1 MSYSIGP
8 KIGIE
13 GENEYRQSIRQI
25 NEGIKTLGTEMQA
38 VTSAFYGQEKSIRSL
53 TAENDVLERTIYSLE
68 EKLNLQKKM
77 LQEAANAYGE
87 ASEKTQAWQQKVNL
101 TTAELNKAKGKL
113 AENEKAMRELAEGT
127 DEAAKSTSVFSDV
140 LKADLL
146 SEAIKTGIKAVASG
160 IREIGQALADT
171 VKDSAAF
178 ADNIL
183 TLSTNTGIST
193 ETLQEYQ
200 YMAELADTSLET
212 ITGSM
217 AKLTRSMENARG
229 GTGDAAAAFAALGIS
244 VVDANGEL
252 RDNEEVFG
260 EVLDALGKMQNAT
273 QRDAYAMDIFGKSAQ
288 DLNSLIA
295 IGKDGIAAFAKEAHD
310 MGYVLDEETLA
321 SLGAVDDA
329 LVRLDNFMT
338 TIKNTIGAALAP
350 AITELADELQAWA
363 QSVDWEQVGQDVAEV
378 GGAIKDFVMFV
389 LENGSE
395 ILTVIAGVGAGFATW
410 SVGTII
416 SVVGAIKSFIKAA
429 EGASAAQAALNLVM
443 SANPIILVVAAIAAL
458 VAAFIT
464 AYKTND
470 EFRAK
475 VDAAWGKVRDAV
487 TGAVEKIKDVM
498 ESLKEKVT
506 AVWDG
511 IMEKIRA
518 VTDWIKER
526 VRAVQEFLGI
536 ENGSVELS
544 FGGVHEGGSGRVHG
558 GGGISFG
565 GTVNNFRVDD
575 IRTYQQIEQRAVNQQ
590 RTTRMG
596 YVGG

>member
-1 MSYSIGP
+1 MSYQIGP

-13 GENEYRQSIRQI
+13 GENEYRQALRDI
-25 NEGIKTLGTEMQA
+25 NTGIKTLGTEMQA

-101 TTAELNKAKGKL
+101 TTAELNKAKVKL
-113 AENEKAMRELAEGT
+113 AENEKAMQGLSEET

-171 VKDSAAF
+171 VKDSAAY

-183 TLSTNTGIST
+183 TLSTNTGIAA

-200 YMAELADTSLET
+200 YMAELTDTSLET

-217 AKLTRSMENARG
+217 AKLIRNMQNAKN
-229 GTGDAAAAFAALGIS
+229 GTGNAAAAFAAMGVS
-244 VVDANGEL
+244 VTDANGEL
-252 RDNEEVFG
+252 RDNEEVFT
-260 EVLDALGKMQNAT
+260 EVIDKLGKMRNET

-295 IGKDGIAAFAKEAHD
+295 VGKDGIAAFAKEAHD

-329 LVRLDNFMT
+329 LQRLDNFMT
-338 TIKNTIGAALAP
+338 MIKNTIGAALAP
-350 AITELADELQAWA
+350 AVMELADSLQAWA

-389 LENGSE
+389 LENGDD

-410 SVGTII
+410 KVVGLIT
-416 SVVGAIKSFIKAA
+416 SVVGAIKGFIGAA
-429 EGASAAQAALNLVM
+429 EGASIAQAALNAVM
-443 SANPIILVVAAIAAL
+443 AANPIGIVVTAIAAL

-475 VDAAWGKVRDAV
+475 VDAAWDAIKS
-487 TGAVEKIKDVM
+487 KIQ
-498 ESLKEKVT
+498 
-506 AVWDG
+506 
-511 IMEKIRA
+511 A
-518 VTDWIKER
+518 VTDWIKQRMDELR
-526 VRAVQEFLGI
+526 EF
-536 ENGSVELS
+536 
-544 FGGVHEGGSGRVHG
+544 FGLEGGNANLTFSGSPSRGDRSG
-558 GGGISFG
+558 GFSGGRSGSFG
-565 GTVNNFRVDD
+565 GTVNNFVVDD

>member
-1 MSYSIGP
+1 MTRTPSGGCSKGSEAMSYQIGP

-13 GENEYRQSIRQI
+13 GENEYRQALRDI
-25 NEGIKTLGTEMQA
+25 NTGIKTLGTEMQA

-101 TTAELNKAKGKL
+101 TTAELNKAKVKL
-113 AENEKAMRELAEGT
+113 AENEKAMQGLSEET

-171 VKDSAAF
+171 VKDSAAY

-183 TLSTNTGIST
+183 TLSTNTGIAA

-200 YMAELADTSLET
+200 YMAELTDTSLET

-217 AKLTRSMENARG
+217 AKLIRNMQNAKN
-229 GTGDAAAAFAALGIS
+229 GTGNAAAAFAAMGVS
-244 VVDANGEL
+244 VTDANGEL
-252 RDNEEVFG
+252 RDNEEVFT
-260 EVLDALGKMQNAT
+260 EVIDKLGKMSNET

-295 IGKDGIAAFAKEAHD
+295 VGKDGIAAFAKEAHD
-310 MGYVLDEETLA
+310 MGYVLDEETLS

-338 TIKNTIGAALAP
+338 MIKNTIGAALAP
-350 AITELADELQAWA
+350 AVTELADELQAWA
-363 QSVDWEQVGQDVAEV
+363 QSVDWDQVGQDVAEV

-389 LENGSE
+389 LENGDD

-410 SVGTII
+410 KVVGLIT
-416 SVVGAIKSFIKAA
+416 SVVGAIKGFIGAA
-429 EGASAAQAALNLVM
+429 EGASVAQAALNLVM
-443 SANPIILVVAAIAAL
+443 SANPIGIVVTAIAAL
-458 VAAFIT
+458 VAALVT

-470 EFRAK
+470 EFREK
-475 VDAAWGKVRDAV
+475 VDAAWDTIKS
-487 TGAVEKIKDVM
+487 KIQ
-498 ESLKEKVT
+498 
-506 AVWDG
+506 
-511 IMEKIRA
+511 A
-518 VTDWIKER
+518 VTDWIKQRMDELR
-526 VRAVQEFLGI
+526 EF
-536 ENGSVELS
+536 
-544 FGGVHEGGSGRVHG
+544 FGLEGGNVNLTFSGSPSRGDRG
-558 GGGISFG
+558 GGFGTSGGSFG
-565 GTVNNFRVDD
+565 GTVNNFVVDD

>member
-1 MSYSIGP
+1 MSYQIGP

-13 GENEYRQSIRQI
+13 GENEYRQALRDI
-25 NEGIKTLGTEMQA
+25 NTGIKTLGTEMQA

-101 TTAELNKAKGKL
+101 TTAELNKAKVKL
-113 AENEKAMRELAEGT
+113 AENEKAMQGLSEET

-171 VKDSAAF
+171 VKDSAAY

-183 TLSTNTGIST
+183 TLSTNTGIAA

-200 YMAELADTSLET
+200 YMAELTDTSLET

-217 AKLTRSMENARG
+217 AKLIRNMQNAKN
-229 GTGDAAAAFAALGIS
+229 GTGNAAAAFAAMGVS
-244 VVDANGEL
+244 VTDANGEL
-252 RDNEEVFG
+252 RDNEEVFT
-260 EVLDALGKMQNAT
+260 EVIDKLGKMSNET

-295 IGKDGIAAFAKEAHD
+295 VGKDGIAAFAKEAHD
-310 MGYVLDEETLA
+310 MGYVLDEETLS

-329 LVRLDNFMT
+329 LQRLDNFMT
-338 TIKNTIGAALAP
+338 MIKNTIGAALAP
-350 AITELADELQAWA
+350 SVTELADELQAWA
-363 QSVDWEQVGQDVAEV
+363 RSVDWEQVGQDVAEV

-389 LENGSE
+389 LENGPE

-410 SVGTII
+410 KVAGLIAG
-416 SVVGAIKSFIKAA
+416 VVGAIKSFIKAA
-429 EGASAAQAALNLVM
+429 EGASEAQAALNLVM
-443 SANPIILVVAAIAAL
+443 SANPIGIVVTAIAAL

-470 EFRAK
+470 EFREK
-475 VDAAWGKVRDAV
+475 VDAAWDAIKS
-487 TGAVEKIKDVM
+487 KIQ
-498 ESLKEKVT
+498 
-506 AVWDG
+506 
-511 IMEKIRA
+511 A
-518 VTDWIKER
+518 VTDWIKQRMDELR
-526 VRAVQEFLGI
+526 EF
-536 ENGSVELS
+536 
-544 FGGVHEGGSGRVHG
+544 FGLEGGNVNLTFSGSPNRGDSG
-558 GGGISFG
+558 GGFSGGRSGSFG
-565 GTVNNFRVDD
+565 GTVNNFVVDD

>member
-1 MSYSIGP
+1 MSYQIGP
-8 KIGIE
+8 KIGID
-13 GENEYRQSIRQI
+13 GESEFRQKIKDI
-25 NEGIKTLGTEMQA
+25 NMGIKTLGTEMKA

-101 TTAELNKAKGKL
+101 TTAELNKAKVKL
-113 AENEKAMRELAEGT
+113 AENEKAMQGLSEET

-146 SEAIKTGIKAVASG
+146 SGAIKTGIKAVASG

-171 VKDSAAF
+171 VKDSAEY

-183 TLSTNTGIST
+183 TLSTNTGIAA

-200 YMAELADTSLET
+200 YMAELTDTSLET

-217 AKLTRSMENARG
+217 AKLTRSMQSARS
-229 GTGDAAAAFAALGIS
+229 GTNSASAAFAALGVS
-244 VVDANGEL
+244 VTDKLTGQL

-260 EVLDALGKMQNAT
+260 DVLDALGKMQNET

-295 IGKDGIAAFAKEAHD
+295 VGKDGIAAFAKEAHD

-338 TIKNTIGAALAP
+338 MIKNTIGAALAP
-350 AITELADELQAWA
+350 AVTELADELQAWA
-363 QSVDWEQVGQDVAEV
+363 RSVDWEQVGADAAEV

-410 SVGTII
+410 KVVGLIT
-416 SVVGAIKSFIKAA
+416 SVVGAIKGFIGAA
-429 EGASAAQAALNLVM
+429 EGASVAQAALNAVM
-443 SANPIILVVAAIAAL
+443 AANPIGIVVTAIAAL
-458 VAAFIT
+458 VAAFVT

-470 EFRAK
+470 EFREK
-475 VDAAWGKVRDAV
+475 VDAAWDAIKS
-487 TGAVEKIKDVM
+487 KIQ
-498 ESLKEKVT
+498 
-506 AVWDG
+506 
-511 IMEKIRA
+511 A
-518 VTDWIKER
+518 VTDWIKQRMDELR
-526 VRAVQEFLGI
+526 EF
-536 ENGSVELS
+536 
-544 FGGVHEGGSGRVHG
+544 FGLEGGSDNLTFSGSPSGGDRG
-558 GGGISFG
+558 GGFNPSGGRFGSFG
-565 GTVNNFRVDD
+565 GTVNNFVVDD

>member
-1 MSYSIGP
+1 MSYQIGP

-13 GENEYRQSIRQI
+13 GENEYRQALRDI
-25 NEGIKTLGTEMQA
+25 NTGIKTLGTEMQA

-101 TTAELNKAKGKL
+101 TTAELNKAKVKL
-113 AENEKAMRELAEGT
+113 AENEKAMQGLSEET

-171 VKDSAAF
+171 VKDSAEY

-183 TLSTNTGIST
+183 TLANNTGIAA

-200 YMAELADTSLET
+200 YMAELTDTSLET

-217 AKLTRSMENARG
+217 AKMTRSMQSARS
-229 GTGDAAAAFAALGIS
+229 GTNSASAAFAALGVS
-244 VVDANGEL
+244 VTDKLTGQL

-260 EVLDALGKMQNAT
+260 DVLDALGKMSNET

-295 IGKDGIAAFAKEAHD
+295 VGKDGIAAFAKEAHD

-338 TIKNTIGAALAP
+338 MIKNTIGAALAP
-350 AITELADELQAWA
+350 AVTELADELQAWA
-363 QSVDWEQVGQDVAEV
+363 RSVDWEQVGADVAEV
-378 GGAIKDFVMFV
+378 GGATKDFVMFV
-389 LENGSE
+389 LENGPE
-395 ILTVIAGVGAGFATW
+395 ILTVISGVGAGFATW
-410 SVGTII
+410 KVVGLIT
-416 SVVGAIKSFIKAA
+416 SVVGAIKGFIGAA
-429 EGASAAQAALNLVM
+429 EGASVAQAALNLVM
-443 SANPIILVVAAIAAL
+443 SANPIGIVVTAIAAL
-458 VAAFIT
+458 VAAFVT

-470 EFRAK
+470 EFREK
-475 VDAAWGKVRDAV
+475 VDAAWDAIKS
-487 TGAVEKIKDVM
+487 KIQ
-498 ESLKEKVT
+498 
-506 AVWDG
+506 
-511 IMEKIRA
+511 A
-518 VTDWIKER
+518 VTDWIKQRMDELR
-526 VRAVQEFLGI
+526 EF
-536 ENGSVELS
+536 
-544 FGGVHEGGSGRVHG
+544 FGLEGGSANLTFSGSPSGGDRG
-558 GGGISFG
+558 GGFDTSGGGFGSFG
-565 GTVNNFRVDD
+565 GTVNNFVVDD

>member
-1 MSYSIGP
+1 MSYQIGP

-13 GENEYRQSIRQI
+13 GENEYRQALRDI
-25 NEGIKTLGTEMQA
+25 NTGIKTLGTEMQA

-101 TTAELNKAKGKL
+101 TTAELNKAKVKL
-113 AENEKAMRELAEGT
+113 AENEKAMQGLSEET

-171 VKDSAAF
+171 VKDSAAY

-183 TLSTNTGIST
+183 TLSTNTGIAA

-200 YMAELADTSLET
+200 YMAELTDTSLEI

-217 AKLTRSMENARG
+217 AKLIRNMQNAKN
-229 GTGDAAAAFAALGIS
+229 GTGNAAAAFAAMGVS
-244 VVDANGEL
+244 VTDANGEL
-252 RDNEEVFG
+252 RDNEEVFT
-260 EVLDALGKMQNAT
+260 EVIDKLGKMSNET

-288 DLNSLIA
+288 ELNSLIA
-295 IGKDGIAAFAKEAHD
+295 VGKDGIAAFAKEAHD

-329 LVRLDNFMT
+329 LQRLDNFMT
-338 TIKNTIGAALAP
+338 MIKNTIGAALAP
-350 AITELADELQAWA
+350 AVTELADSLQAWA

-389 LENGSE
+389 LENGDD

-410 SVGTII
+410 KVVGLITSI
-416 SVVGAIKSFIKAA
+416 VGAIKSFTVAA
-429 EGASAAQAALNLVM
+429 EGASVAQAALNLVM
-443 SANPIILVVAAIAAL
+443 SANPIGIVVTAIAAL
-458 VAAFIT
+458 VAALVT

-475 VDAAWGKVRDAV
+475 VDAAWDAIKS
-487 TGAVEKIKDVM
+487 KIQ
-498 ESLKEKVT
+498 
-506 AVWDG
+506 
-511 IMEKIRA
+511 A
-518 VTDWIKER
+518 VTDWIKQRMDELR
-526 VRAVQEFLGI
+526 EF
-536 ENGSVELS
+536 
-544 FGGVHEGGSGRVHG
+544 FGLEGGNVNLTFSGSPSRGDRSG
-558 GGGISFG
+558 GFSGGRSGSFG
-565 GTVNNFRVDD
+565 GTVNNFVVDD

>member
-1 MSYSIGP
+1 MSYQIGP

-13 GENEYRQSIRQI
+13 GENEYRQALRDI
-25 NEGIKTLGTEMQA
+25 NTGIKTLGTEMQA

-101 TTAELNKAKGKL
+101 TTAELNKAKVKL
-113 AENEKAMRELAEGT
+113 AENEKAMQGLSEET

-171 VKDSAAF
+171 VKDSAAY

-183 TLSTNTGIST
+183 TLSTNTGIAA

-200 YMAELADTSLET
+200 YMAELTDTSLET

-217 AKLTRSMENARG
+217 AKLIRNMQNAKN
-229 GTGDAAAAFAALGIS
+229 GTGNAAAAFAAMGVS
-244 VVDANGEL
+244 VTDANGEL
-252 RDNEEVFG
+252 RDNEEVFT
-260 EVLDALGKMQNAT
+260 EVIDKLGKMSNET

-295 IGKDGIAAFAKEAHD
+295 VGKDGIAAFAKEAHD

-329 LVRLDNFMT
+329 LQRLDNFMT
-338 TIKNTIGAALAP
+338 MIKNTIGAALAP
-350 AITELADELQAWA
+350 AVTELADELQEWA

-395 ILTVIAGVGAGFATW
+395 ILTVISGVGAGFATW
-410 SVGTII
+410 KVVGLITSI
-416 SVVGAIKSFIKAA
+416 VGAIKGFIGAA
-429 EGASAAQAALNLVM
+429 EGASIAQAALNAVM
-443 SANPIILVVAAIAAL
+443 AANPIGIVVTAIAAL

-475 VDAAWGKVRDAV
+475 VDAAWDAIKS
-487 TGAVEKIKDVM
+487 KIQ
-498 ESLKEKVT
+498 
-506 AVWDG
+506 
-511 IMEKIRA
+511 A
-518 VTDWIKER
+518 VTDWIKQRIDEIR
-526 VRAVQEFLGI
+526 EFFGLDGG
-536 ENGSVELS
+536 NVNLTFSGSPS
-544 FGGVHEGGSGRVHG
+544 GGDRG
-558 GGGISFG
+558 GGFDTSGGGFGSFG
-565 GTVNNFRVDD
+565 GTVNNFVVDD

>member
-1 MSYSIGP
+1 MSYQIGP

-13 GENEYRQSIRQI
+13 GENEYRQALRDI
-25 NEGIKTLGTEMQA
+25 NTGIKTLGTEMQA

-101 TTAELNKAKGKL
+101 TTAELNKAKVKL
-113 AENEKAMRELAEGT
+113 AENEKAMQGLSEET

-171 VKDSAAF
+171 VKDSAAY

-183 TLSTNTGIST
+183 TLSTNTGIAA

-200 YMAELADTSLET
+200 YMAELTDTSLET

-217 AKLTRSMENARG
+217 AKLIRNMQNAKN
-229 GTGDAAAAFAALGIS
+229 GTGNAAAAFAAMGVS
-244 VVDANGEL
+244 VTDANGEL
-252 RDNEEVFG
+252 RDNEEVFT
-260 EVLDALGKMQNAT
+260 EVIDKLGKMSNET

-295 IGKDGIAAFAKEAHD
+295 VGKDGIAAFAKEAHD
-310 MGYVLDEETLA
+310 MGYVLDKETLS

-338 TIKNTIGAALAP
+338 MIKNTIGAALAP
-350 AITELADELQAWA
+350 AVTELADELQEWA

-395 ILTVIAGVGAGFATW
+395 ILTVISGVGAGFATW
-410 SVGTII
+410 KVVGLITSI
-416 SVVGAIKSFIKAA
+416 VGAIKGFIGAA
-429 EGASAAQAALNLVM
+429 EGASIAQAALNAVM
-443 SANPIILVVAAIAAL
+443 AANPIGIVVTAIAAL

-475 VDAAWGKVRDAV
+475 VDAAWDAIKS
-487 TGAVEKIKDVM
+487 KIQ
-498 ESLKEKVT
+498 
-506 AVWDG
+506 
-511 IMEKIRA
+511 A
-518 VTDWIKER
+518 VTDWIKQRMDELR
-526 VRAVQEFLGI
+526 EF
-536 ENGSVELS
+536 
-544 FGGVHEGGSGRVHG
+544 FGLEGGNVNLTFSGSPSRGDRSG
-558 GGGISFG
+558 GFSGGRSGSFG
-565 GTVNNFRVDD
+565 GTVNNFVVDD

>member
-1 MSYSIGP
+1 MSYQIGP

-13 GENEYRQSIRQI
+13 GENEYRQALRDI
-25 NEGIKTLGTEMQA
+25 NTGIKTLGTEMQA

-101 TTAELNKAKGKL
+101 TTAELNKAKVKL
-113 AENEKAMRELAEGT
+113 AENEKAMQGLSEET

-171 VKDSAAF
+171 VKDSAAY

-183 TLSTNTGIST
+183 TLSTNTGIAA

-200 YMAELADTSLET
+200 YMAELTDTSLEI

-217 AKLTRSMENARG
+217 AKLIRNMQNAKN
-229 GTGDAAAAFAALGIS
+229 GTGNAAAAFAAMGVS
-244 VVDANGEL
+244 VTDANGEL
-252 RDNEEVFG
+252 RDNEEVFT
-260 EVLDALGKMQNAT
+260 EVIDKLGKMSNET

-288 DLNSLIA
+288 ELNSLIA
-295 IGKDGIAAFAKEAHD
+295 VGKDGIAAFAKEAHD

-329 LVRLDNFMT
+329 LQRLDNFMT
-338 TIKNTIGAALAP
+338 MIKNTIGAALAP
-350 AITELADELQAWA
+350 AVMELADSLQAWA

-389 LENGSE
+389 LENGDD

-410 SVGTII
+410 KVVGLIT
-416 SVVGAIKSFIKAA
+416 SVVGAIKGFIGAA
-429 EGASAAQAALNLVM
+429 EGASIAQAALNAVM
-443 SANPIILVVAAIAAL
+443 AANPIGIVVTAIAAL

-475 VDAAWGKVRDAV
+475 VDAAWDAIKS
-487 TGAVEKIKDVM
+487 KIQ
-498 ESLKEKVT
+498 
-506 AVWDG
+506 
-511 IMEKIRA
+511 A
-518 VTDWIKER
+518 VTDWIKQRMDELR
-526 VRAVQEFLGI
+526 EF
-536 ENGSVELS
+536 
-544 FGGVHEGGSGRVHG
+544 FGLEGGNANLTFSGSPSRGDRSG
-558 GGGISFG
+558 GFSGGRSGSFG
-565 GTVNNFRVDD
+565 GTVNNFVVDD

>member
-1 MSYSIGP
+1 MSYQIGP

-13 GENEYRQSIRQI
+13 GENEYRQGLRDI
-25 NEGIKTLGTEMQA
+25 NTGIKTLGTEMQA

-101 TTAELNKAKGKL
+101 TTAELNKAKVKL
-113 AENEKAMRELAEGT
+113 AENEKAMQGLSEET

-171 VKDSAAF
+171 VKDSAAY

-183 TLSTNTGIST
+183 TLSTNTGIAA

-200 YMAELADTSLET
+200 YMAELTDTSLET

-217 AKLTRSMENARG
+217 AKLIRNMQNAKN
-229 GTGDAAAAFAALGIS
+229 GTGNAAAAFAAMGVS
-244 VVDANGEL
+244 VTDANGEL
-252 RDNEEVFG
+252 RDNEEVFT
-260 EVLDALGKMQNAT
+260 EVIDKLGKMSNET

-295 IGKDGIAAFAKEAHD
+295 VGKDGIAAFAKEAHD
-310 MGYVLDEETLA
+310 MGYVLDEETLS
-321 SLGAVDDA
+321 SLVAVDDA

-338 TIKNTIGAALAP
+338 MIKNTIGAALAP
-350 AITELADELQAWA
+350 AVTELADELQAWA
-363 QSVDWEQVGQDVAEV
+363 RSVDWEQVGQDVAEV

-389 LENGSE
+389 LENGPE
-395 ILTVIAGVGAGFATW
+395 ILTVISGVGAGFATW
-410 SVGTII
+410 KVVGLIT
-416 SVVGAIKSFIKAA
+416 SVVGAIKGFIGAA
-429 EGASAAQAALNLVM
+429 EGASIAQAALNAVM
-443 SANPIILVVAAIAAL
+443 AANPIGIVVTAIAAL
-458 VAAFIT
+458 VAAFVT

-470 EFRAK
+470 EFREK
-475 VDAAWGKVRDAV
+475 VDAAWDAIKS
-487 TGAVEKIKDVM
+487 KIQ
-498 ESLKEKVT
+498 
-506 AVWDG
+506 
-511 IMEKIRA
+511 A
-518 VTDWIKER
+518 VTDWIKQRMDELR
-526 VRAVQEFLGI
+526 EF
-536 ENGSVELS
+536 
-544 FGGVHEGGSGRVHG
+544 FGLEGGNVNLTFSGSPSRGDRSG
-558 GGGISFG
+558 GFSGGRSGSFG
-565 GTVNNFRVDD
+565 GTVNNFVVDD

>member
-1 MSYSIGP
+1 MSYQIGP

-13 GENEYRQSIRQI
+13 GENEYRQALRDI
-25 NEGIKTLGTEMQA
+25 NTGIKTLGTEMQA

-101 TTAELNKAKGKL
+101 TTAELNKAKVKL
-113 AENEKAMRELAEGT
+113 AENEKAMQGLSEET

-171 VKDSAAF
+171 VKDSAAY

-183 TLSTNTGIST
+183 TLSTNTGIAA

-200 YMAELADTSLET
+200 YMAELTDTSLET

-217 AKLTRSMENARG
+217 AKLIRNMQNAKN
-229 GTGDAAAAFAALGIS
+229 GTGNAAAAFAAMGVS
-244 VVDANGEL
+244 VTDANGEL
-252 RDNEEVFG
+252 RDNEEVFT
-260 EVLDALGKMQNAT
+260 EVIDKLGKMSNET

-295 IGKDGIAAFAKEAHD
+295 VGKDGIAAFAQEAHD
-310 MGYVLDEETLA
+310 MGYVLDEETLS

-338 TIKNTIGAALAP
+338 MIKNTIGAALAP
-350 AITELADELQAWA
+350 AVTELADSLQAWA

-395 ILTVIAGVGAGFATW
+395 ILTVISGVGAGFATW
-410 SVGTII
+410 KVVGLITSI
-416 SVVGAIKSFIKAA
+416 VGAIKGFIGAA
-429 EGASAAQAALNLVM
+429 EGASIAQAALNAVM
-443 SANPIILVVAAIAAL
+443 AANPIGIVVTAIAAL

-475 VDAAWGKVRDAV
+475 VDAAWDAIKS
-487 TGAVEKIKDVM
+487 KIQ
-498 ESLKEKVT
+498 
-506 AVWDG
+506 
-511 IMEKIRA
+511 A
-518 VTDWIKER
+518 VTDWIKQRIDEIR
-526 VRAVQEFLGI
+526 EFFGLDGG
-536 ENGSVELS
+536 NVNLTFSGSPS
-544 FGGVHEGGSGRVHG
+544 GGDRG
-558 GGGISFG
+558 GGFSTSGGGFGSFG
-565 GTVNNFRVDD
+565 GTVNNFVVDD

>member
-1 MSYSIGP
+1 MSYQIGP

-13 GENEYRQSIRQI
+13 GENEYRQALRDI
-25 NEGIKTLGTEMQA
+25 NTGIKTLGTEMQA

-101 TTAELNKAKGKL
+101 TTAELNKAKVKL
-113 AENEKAMRELAEGT
+113 AENEKAMQGLSEET

-171 VKDSAAF
+171 VKDSAEY

-183 TLSTNTGIST
+183 TLATNTGIAA

-200 YMAELADTSLET
+200 YMAELTDTSLET

-217 AKLTRSMENARG
+217 AKLIRNMQNAKN
-229 GTGDAAAAFAALGIS
+229 GTGNAAAAFAAMGVS
-244 VVDANGEL
+244 VTDANGEL
-252 RDNEEVFG
+252 RDNEEVFT
-260 EVLDALGKMQNAT
+260 EVIDKLGKMSNET

-295 IGKDGIAAFAKEAHD
+295 VGKDGIAAFAKEAHD
-310 MGYVLDEETLA
+310 MGYVLDEETLS

-338 TIKNTIGAALAP
+338 MIKNTIGAALAP
-350 AITELADELQAWA
+350 AVMDLADSLQAWA

-389 LENGSE
+389 LENGDD
-395 ILTVIAGVGAGFATW
+395 ILTVIAAVGSGFATW
-410 SVGTII
+410 KVVGLIT
-416 SVVGAIKSFIKAA
+416 SVVGAIKGFIGAA
-429 EGASAAQAALNLVM
+429 EGASIAQAALNAVM
-443 SANPIILVVAAIAAL
+443 AANPIGIVVTAIAAL
-458 VAAFIT
+458 VAAFVT

-470 EFRAK
+470 EFREK
-475 VDAAWGKVRDAV
+475 VDAAWDAIKS
-487 TGAVEKIKDVM
+487 KIQ
-498 ESLKEKVT
+498 
-506 AVWDG
+506 
-511 IMEKIRA
+511 A
-518 VTDWIKER
+518 VTDWIKQRMDELR
-526 VRAVQEFLGI
+526 EF
-536 ENGSVELS
+536 
-544 FGGVHEGGSGRVHG
+544 FGLEGGNVNLTFSGSPSG
-558 GGGISFG
+558 GDRSGGFSGGRSGSFG
-565 GTVNNFRVDD
+565 GTVNNFVVDD

>member
-1 MSYSIGP
+1 MSYQIGP
-8 KIGIE
+8 KIGID
-13 GENEYRQSIRQI
+13 GESEFRQQI
-25 NEGIKTLGTEMQA
+25 KDINMRIKTLGTEMKA
-38 VTSAFYGQEKSIRSL
+38 VPSAFYGQEKSIRSL

-101 TTAELNKAKGKL
+101 TTAELNKAKVKL
-113 AENEKAMRELAEGT
+113 AENEKAMQGLSEET

-160 IREIGQALADT
+160 IREIGQAFADT
-171 VKDSAAF
+171 VKDSAEY

-183 TLSTNTGIST
+183 TLATNTGIAA

-200 YMAELADTSLET
+200 YMAELTDTSLET

-217 AKLTRSMENARG
+217 AKMTRSMQRARS
-229 GTGDAAAAFAALGIS
+229 GTNSASAAFAALGVS
-244 VVDANGEL
+244 VTDKLTGQL

-260 EVLDALGKMQNAT
+260 DVLDALGKMSNET
-273 QRDAYAMDIFGKSAQ
+273 QRDAYAMDIFGRSAQ

-295 IGKDGIAAFAKEAHD
+295 VGKDGIAAFAKEAHD

-338 TIKNTIGAALAP
+338 MIKNTIGAALAP
-350 AITELADELQAWA
+350 AVTELADELQAWA
-363 QSVDWEQVGQDVAEV
+363 RSVDWEQVGQDVAEV
-378 GGAIKDFVMFV
+378 GGAIKDFVMFG

-395 ILTVIAGVGAGFATW
+395 ILTVISGVGAGFATW
-410 SVGTII
+410 KVAGLIAG
-416 SVVGAIKSFIKAA
+416 VVGAIKSFIKAA

-443 SANPIILVVAAIAAL
+443 SANPIGIVVTAIAAL
-458 VAAFIT
+458 VAAFVT

-470 EFRAK
+470 EFREK
-475 VDAAWGKVRDAV
+475 VDAAWDAIKS
-487 TGAVEKIKDVM
+487 KIQ
-498 ESLKEKVT
+498 
-506 AVWDG
+506 
-511 IMEKIRA
+511 A
-518 VTDWIKER
+518 VTDWIKQRMDELR
-526 VRAVQEFLGI
+526 EF
-536 ENGSVELS
+536 
-544 FGGVHEGGSGRVHG
+544 FGLEGGSVNLTFSGSPSGGDRG
-558 GGGISFG
+558 GGFGTSGGGFGSFG
-565 GTVNNFRVDD
+565 GTVNNFVVDD

>member
-1 MSYSIGP
+1 MSYQIGP

-13 GENEYRQSIRQI
+13 GENEYRQALRDI
-25 NEGIKTLGTEMQA
+25 NTGIKTLGTEMQA

-101 TTAELNKAKGKL
+101 TTAELNKAKVKL
-113 AENEKAMRELAEGT
+113 GENEKAMQGLSEET

-171 VKDSAAF
+171 VKDSAEY

-183 TLSTNTGIST
+183 TLSTNTGIAA

-200 YMAELADTSLET
+200 YMAELTDTSLET

-217 AKLTRSMENARG
+217 AKLIRNMQNAKN
-229 GTGDAAAAFAALGIS
+229 GTGNAAAAFAAMGVS
-244 VVDANGEL
+244 VTDANGEL
-252 RDNEEVFG
+252 RDNEEVFT
-260 EVLDALGKMQNAT
+260 EVIDKLGKMRNET

-295 IGKDGIAAFAKEAHD
+295 VGKDGIAAFAKEAHD
-310 MGYVLDEETLA
+310 MGYVLDEETLS

-338 TIKNTIGAALAP
+338 MIKNTIGAALAP
-350 AITELADELQAWA
+350 AVMELADSLQAWA
-363 QSVDWEQVGQDVAEV
+363 RSVDWEQVGQDVAEV

-410 SVGTII
+410 KVVGLIT
-416 SVVGAIKSFIKAA
+416 SVVGAIKGFIGAA
-429 EGASAAQAALNLVM
+429 EGASVAQAALNAVM
-443 SANPIILVVAAIAAL
+443 AANPIGIVVTAIAAL
-458 VAAFIT
+458 VAAFVT

-470 EFRAK
+470 EFREK
-475 VDAAWGKVRDAV
+475 VDAAWDAIKS
-487 TGAVEKIKDVM
+487 KIQ
-498 ESLKEKVT
+498 
-506 AVWDG
+506 
-511 IMEKIRA
+511 A
-518 VTDWIKER
+518 VTDWIKQRMDELR
-526 VRAVQEFLGI
+526 EF
-536 ENGSVELS
+536 
-544 FGGVHEGGSGRVHG
+544 FGLEGGSVNLTFSGSPSGGDRG
-558 GGGISFG
+558 GGFNTSGGGFGSFG
-565 GTVNNFRVDD
+565 GTVNNFVVDD

>member
-1 MSYSIGP
+1 MSYQIGP

-13 GENEYRQSIRQI
+13 GENEYRQALRDI
-25 NEGIKTLGTEMQA
+25 NTGIKTLGTEMQA

-101 TTAELNKAKGKL
+101 TTAELNKAKVKL
-113 AENEKAMRELAEGT
+113 AENEKAMQGLSEET

-146 SEAIKTGIKAVASG
+146 SEAIKTGIKAVASV
-160 IREIGQALADT
+160 IREIGQAFTDT
-171 VKDSAAF
+171 VKDSAEY

-183 TLSTNTGIST
+183 TLATNTGIAA

-200 YMAELADTSLET
+200 YMAELTDTSLET

-217 AKLTRSMENARG
+217 AKLIRNMQNAKN
-229 GTGDAAAAFAALGIS
+229 GTGNAAAAFAAMGVS
-244 VVDANGEL
+244 VTDANGEL
-252 RDNEEVFG
+252 RDNEEVFT
-260 EVLDALGKMQNAT
+260 EVIDKLGKMSNET

-295 IGKDGIAAFAKEAHD
+295 VGKDGIAAFAKEAHD
-310 MGYVLDEETLA
+310 MGYVLDEETLS

-338 TIKNTIGAALAP
+338 MIKNTIGAALAP
-350 AITELADELQAWA
+350 AVTELADELQAWA
-363 QSVDWEQVGQDVAEV
+363 RSVDWEQVGQDVAEV

-395 ILTVIAGVGAGFATW
+395 ILTVISGVGAGFATW
-410 SVGTII
+410 KVVGLIT
-416 SVVGAIKSFIKAA
+416 SVVGAIKGFIGAA
-429 EGASAAQAALNLVM
+429 EGASIAQAALNAVM
-443 SANPIILVVAAIAAL
+443 AANPIGIVVTAIAAL
-458 VAAFIT
+458 VAAFVT

-470 EFRAK
+470 EFREK
-475 VDAAWGKVRDAV
+475 VDAAWDAIKS
-487 TGAVEKIKDVM
+487 KIQ
-498 ESLKEKVT
+498 
-506 AVWDG
+506 
-511 IMEKIRA
+511 A
-518 VTDWIKER
+518 VTDWIKQRMDELR
-526 VRAVQEFLGI
+526 EF
-536 ENGSVELS
+536 
-544 FGGVHEGGSGRVHG
+544 FGLEGGSVNLTFSGSPSGGDRG
-558 GGGISFG
+558 GGFGTSGGGFGRFG
-565 GTVNNFRVDD
+565 GTVNNFVVDD

>member
-1 MSYSIGP
+1 MSYQIGP

-13 GENEYRQSIRQI
+13 GENEYRQALRDI
-25 NEGIKTLGTEMQA
+25 NTGIKTLGTEMQA

-101 TTAELNKAKGKL
+101 TTAELNKAKVKL
-113 AENEKAMRELAEGT
+113 AENEKAMQGLSEET

-171 VKDSAAF
+171 VKDSAAY

-183 TLSTNTGIST
+183 TLATNTGIAA

-200 YMAELADTSLET
+200 YMAELTDTSLET

-217 AKLTRSMENARG
+217 AKLIRNMQNAKN
-229 GTGDAAAAFAALGIS
+229 GTGNAAAAFAAMGVS
-244 VVDANGEL
+244 VTDANGEL
-252 RDNEEVFG
+252 RDNEEVFT
-260 EVLDALGKMQNAT
+260 EVIDKLGKMRNET

-295 IGKDGIAAFAKEAHD
+295 VGKDGIAAFAKEAHD
-310 MGYVLDEETLA
+310 MGYVLDEETLS

-329 LVRLDNFMT
+329 LQRLDNFMT
-338 TIKNTIGAALAP
+338 MIKNTIGAALAP
-350 AITELADELQAWA
+350 AVTELADELQAWA
-363 QSVDWEQVGQDVAEV
+363 RSVDWEQVGQDVAEV

-389 LENGSE
+389 LENGPE

-410 SVGTII
+410 KVVGLIT
-416 SVVGAIKSFIKAA
+416 SVVGAIKGFISAA
-429 EGASAAQAALNLVM
+429 EGASVAQAALNAVM
-443 SANPIILVVAAIAAL
+443 AANPIGIVVTAIAAL
-458 VAAFIT
+458 VAAFVT

-470 EFRAK
+470 EFREK
-475 VDAAWGKVRDAV
+475 VDAAWDAIKS
-487 TGAVEKIKDVM
+487 KIQ
-498 ESLKEKVT
+498 
-506 AVWDG
+506 
-511 IMEKIRA
+511 A
-518 VTDWIKER
+518 VTDWIKQRMDELR
-526 VRAVQEFLGI
+526 EF
-536 ENGSVELS
+536 
-544 FGGVHEGGSGRVHG
+544 FGLEGGNVNLTFSGSPSGGDRG
-558 GGGISFG
+558 GGFNTSGGGFGSFG
-565 GTVNNFRVDD
+565 GTVNNFVVDD

>member
-1 MSYSIGP
+1 MSYQIGP

-13 GENEYRQSIRQI
+13 GENEYRQALRDI
-25 NEGIKTLGTEMQA
+25 NTGIKTLGTEMQA

-101 TTAELNKAKGKL
+101 TTAELNKAKVKL
-113 AENEKAMRELAEGT
+113 AENEKAMQGLSEET

-171 VKDSAAF
+171 VKDSAEY

-183 TLSTNTGIST
+183 TLATNTGIAA

-200 YMAELADTSLET
+200 YMAELTDTSLET

-217 AKLTRSMENARG
+217 AKMTRSMQRACS
-229 GTGDAAAAFAALGIS
+229 GTNSASAAFAALGVS
-244 VVDANGEL
+244 VTDKLTGQL

-260 EVLDALGKMQNAT
+260 DVLDALGKMSNET
-273 QRDAYAMDIFGKSAQ
+273 QRDAYAMDIFGRSAQ

-295 IGKDGIAAFAKEAHD
+295 VGKDGIAAFAKEAHD

-338 TIKNTIGAALAP
+338 MIKNTIGAALAP
-350 AITELADELQAWA
+350 AVTELADELQAWA
-363 QSVDWEQVGQDVAEV
+363 RSVDWEQVGQDVAEV
-378 GGAIKDFVMFV
+378 GGAINDFVMFV

-395 ILTVIAGVGAGFATW
+395 ILTVISGVGAGFATW
-410 SVGTII
+410 KVVGLIT
-416 SVVGAIKSFIKAA
+416 SVVGAIKSFTVAA
-429 EGASAAQAALNLVM
+429 EAAGVAQAALNLVM
-443 SANPIILVVAAIAAL
+443 SANPIGIVVTAIAAL
-458 VAAFIT
+458 VAAFVT

-470 EFRAK
+470 EFREK
-475 VDAAWGKVRDAV
+475 VDAAWDAIKS
-487 TGAVEKIKDVM
+487 KIQ
-498 ESLKEKVT
+498 
-506 AVWDG
+506 
-511 IMEKIRA
+511 A
-518 VTDWIKER
+518 VTDWIKQRIDELR
-526 VRAVQEFLGI
+526 EF
-536 ENGSVELS
+536 
-544 FGGVHEGGSGRVHG
+544 FGLEGGSVNLTFSGSPSGGDRG
-558 GGGISFG
+558 GGFGTSGGGFGSFG
-565 GTVNNFRVDD
+565 GTVNNFVVDD

>member
-1 MSYSIGP
+1 MSYQIGP

-13 GENEYRQSIRQI
+13 GESEFRQQI
-25 NEGIKTLGTEMQA
+25 KDINMGIKTLGTEMQA

-101 TTAELNKAKGKL
+101 TTAELNKAKVKL
-113 AENEKAMRELAEGT
+113 AENEKAMQGLSEET

-171 VKDSAAF
+171 VKDSAEY

-183 TLSTNTGIST
+183 TLATNTGIAA

-200 YMAELADTSLET
+200 YMAELTDTSLET

-217 AKLTRSMENARG
+217 AKMTRSMQSARS
-229 GTGDAAAAFAALGIS
+229 GTNSASAAFAALGIS

-260 EVLDALGKMQNAT
+260 DVLDALGKMSNET

-338 TIKNTIGAALAP
+338 MIKNTIGAALAP
-350 AITELADELQAWA
+350 AVTEFADELQAWA
-363 QSVDWEQVGQDVAEV
+363 RRVDWMQVGQDVAEV

-389 LENGSE
+389 LENGPE
-395 ILTVIAGVGAGFATW
+395 ILTVIDGVGAGFATW
-410 SVGTII
+410 KVVGLIT
-416 SVVGAIKSFIKAA
+416 SVVGAIKGFIGAA
-429 EGASAAQAALNLVM
+429 EGASVAQAALNAVM
-443 SANPIILVVAAIAAL
+443 AANPIGIVVTAIAAL
-458 VAAFIT
+458 VAAFVT

-470 EFRAK
+470 EFREK
-475 VDAAWGKVRDAV
+475 VDAAWDAIKS
-487 TGAVEKIKDVM
+487 KIQ
-498 ESLKEKVT
+498 
-506 AVWDG
+506 
-511 IMEKIRA
+511 A
-518 VTDWIKER
+518 VTDWIKQRIDELR
-526 VRAVQEFLGI
+526 EF
-536 ENGSVELS
+536 
-544 FGGVHEGGSGRVHG
+544 FGLEGGSVNLTFSGSPSGGDRG
-558 GGGISFG
+558 GGFGTSGGGFGSFG
-565 GTVNNFRVDD
+565 GTVNNFVVDD

>member
-1 MSYSIGP
+1 MSYQIGP

-13 GENEYRQSIRQI
+13 GENEYRQALRDI
-25 NEGIKTLGTEMQA
+25 NTGIKTLGTEMQA

-101 TTAELNKAKGKL
+101 TTAELNKAKVKL
-113 AENEKAMRELAEGT
+113 AENEKAMQGLSEET

-160 IREIGQALADT
+160 IREIGQAFADT
-171 VKDSAAF
+171 VKDSAAY

-183 TLSTNTGIST
+183 TLATNTGIAA

-200 YMAELADTSLET
+200 YMAELTDTSLET

-217 AKLTRSMENARG
+217 AKLIRNMQNAKN
-229 GTGDAAAAFAALGIS
+229 GTGNAAAAFAAMGVS
-244 VVDANGEL
+244 VTDANGEL
-252 RDNEEVFG
+252 RDNEEVFT
-260 EVLDALGKMQNAT
+260 EVIDKLGKMSNET

-295 IGKDGIAAFAKEAHD
+295 VGKDGIAAFAKEAHD
-310 MGYVLDEETLA
+310 MGYVLDEETLS

-338 TIKNTIGAALAP
+338 MIKNTIGAALAP
-350 AITELADELQAWA
+350 AVTELADELQEWA

-395 ILTVIAGVGAGFATW
+395 ILTVISGVGAGFATW
-410 SVGTII
+410 KVVGLITSI
-416 SVVGAIKSFIKAA
+416 VGAIKGFIGAA
-429 EGASAAQAALNLVM
+429 EGASAAQAALNAVM
-443 SANPIILVVAAIAAL
+443 AANPIGIVVTAIAAL
-458 VAAFIT
+458 VAAFVT

-470 EFRAK
+470 EFREK
-475 VDAAWGKVRDAV
+475 VDAAWDAIKS
-487 TGAVEKIKDVM
+487 KIQ
-498 ESLKEKVT
+498 
-506 AVWDG
+506 
-511 IMEKIRA
+511 A
-518 VTDWIKER
+518 VTDWIKQRMDELR
-526 VRAVQEFLGI
+526 EF
-536 ENGSVELS
+536 
-544 FGGVHEGGSGRVHG
+544 FGLEGGNVNLTFSGSPSRGDRSG
-558 GGGISFG
+558 GFSGGRSGSFG
-565 GTVNNFRVDD
+565 GTVNNFVVDD

>member
-1 MSYSIGP
+1 MSYQIGP

-13 GENEYRQSIRQI
+13 GENEYRQALRDI
-25 NEGIKTLGTEMQA
+25 NTGIKTLGTEMQA

-101 TTAELNKAKGKL
+101 TTAELNKAKVKL
-113 AENEKAMRELAEGT
+113 AENEKAMQGLSEET

-171 VKDSAAF
+171 VKDSAEY

-183 TLSTNTGIST
+183 TLSTNTGIAA

-200 YMAELADTSLET
+200 YMAELTDTSLET

-217 AKLTRSMENARG
+217 AKLTRSMQSARS
-229 GTGDAAAAFAALGIS
+229 GTNSASAAFAALGVS
-244 VVDANGEL
+244 VTDKMTGQL

-260 EVLDALGKMQNAT
+260 DVLDALGKMQNET

-295 IGKDGIAAFAKEAHD
+295 VGKDGIAAFAKEAHD

-338 TIKNTIGAALAP
+338 MIKNTIGAALAP
-350 AITELADELQAWA
+350 AVTELADELQAWA
-363 QSVDWEQVGQDVAEV
+363 RSVDWEQVGADVAEV

-395 ILTVIAGVGAGFATW
+395 ILTVISGVGAGFATW
-410 SVGTII
+410 KVAGLIAG
-416 SVVGAIKSFIKAA
+416 VVGAIKSFIKAA

-443 SANPIILVVAAIAAL
+443 SANPIGIVVTAIAAL
-458 VAAFIT
+458 VAAFVT

-470 EFRAK
+470 EFREK
-475 VDAAWGKVRDAV
+475 VDAAWDAIKS
-487 TGAVEKIKDVM
+487 KIQ
-498 ESLKEKVT
+498 
-506 AVWDG
+506 
-511 IMEKIRA
+511 A
-518 VTDWIKER
+518 VTDWIKQRIDELR
-526 VRAVQEFLGI
+526 EF
-536 ENGSVELS
+536 
-544 FGGVHEGGSGRVHG
+544 FGLEGGSVNLTFSGSPSGGDRG
-558 GGGISFG
+558 GGFDTSGGGFGSFG
-565 GTVNNFRVDD
+565 GTVNNFVVDD

>member
-1 MSYSIGP
+1 MSYQIGP

-13 GENEYRQSIRQI
+13 GENEYRQALRDI
-25 NEGIKTLGTEMQA
+25 NTGIKTLGTEMQA

-77 LQEAANAYGE
+77 LQEAANVYGE

-101 TTAELNKAKGKL
+101 TTAELNKAKVKL
-113 AENEKAMRELAEGT
+113 AENEKAMQGLSEET

-160 IREIGQALADT
+160 IREIGQAFADT
-171 VKDSAAF
+171 VKDSAEY

-183 TLSTNTGIST
+183 TLATNTGIAA

-200 YMAELADTSLET
+200 YMAELTDTSLET

-217 AKLTRSMENARG
+217 AKMTRSMQRARS
-229 GTGDAAAAFAALGIS
+229 GTNSASAAFAALGVS
-244 VVDANGEL
+244 VTDKLTGQL

-260 EVLDALGKMQNAT
+260 DVLDALGKMSNET
-273 QRDAYAMDIFGKSAQ
+273 QRDAYAMDIFGRSAQ

-295 IGKDGIAAFAKEAHD
+295 VGKDGIAAFAKEAHD

-338 TIKNTIGAALAP
+338 MIKNTIGAALAP
-350 AITELADELQAWA
+350 AVTELADELQAWA
-363 QSVDWEQVGQDVAEV
+363 RSVDWEQVGQDVAEV

-389 LENGSE
+389 LENGPE
-395 ILTVIAGVGAGFATW
+395 ILTVIAGVGSGFATW
-410 SVGTII
+410 KVVGLIT
-416 SVVGAIKSFIKAA
+416 SVVGAIKGFIGAA
-429 EGASAAQAALNLVM
+429 EGASIAQAALNAVM
-443 SANPIILVVAAIAAL
+443 AANPIGIVVTAIAAL

-470 EFRAK
+470 EFREK
-475 VDAAWGKVRDAV
+475 VDAAWDAIKS
-487 TGAVEKIKDVM
+487 KIQ
-498 ESLKEKVT
+498 
-506 AVWDG
+506 
-511 IMEKIRA
+511 A
-518 VTDWIKER
+518 VTDWIKQRMDELR
-526 VRAVQEFLGI
+526 EF
-536 ENGSVELS
+536 
-544 FGGVHEGGSGRVHG
+544 FGLEGGSVNLTFSGSPSGGDRG
-558 GGGISFG
+558 GGFGTSGGGFGSFG
-565 GTVNNFRVDD
+565 GTVNNFVVDD

>member
-1 MSYSIGP
+1 MSYQIGP

-13 GENEYRQSIRQI
+13 GENEYRQALRDI
-25 NEGIKTLGTEMQA
+25 NTGIKTLGTEMQA

-101 TTAELNKAKGKL
+101 TTAELNKAKVKL
-113 AENEKAMRELAEGT
+113 AENEKAMQGLSEET

-171 VKDSAAF
+171 VKDSAAY

-183 TLSTNTGIST
+183 TLSTNTGIAA

-200 YMAELADTSLET
+200 YMAELTDTSLET
-212 ITGSM
+212 ITSSM
-217 AKLTRSMENARG
+217 AKLIRNMQNAKN
-229 GTGDAAAAFAALGIS
+229 GTGNAAAAFAAMGVS
-244 VVDANGEL
+244 VTDANGEL
-252 RDNEEVFG
+252 RDNEEVFT
-260 EVLDALGKMQNAT
+260 EVIDKLGKMSNET

-295 IGKDGIAAFAKEAHD
+295 VGKDGIAAFAKEAHD
-310 MGYVLDEETLA
+310 MGYVLDEETLS

-329 LVRLDNFMT
+329 LQRLDNFMT
-338 TIKNTIGAALAP
+338 MIKNTIGAALAP
-350 AITELADELQAWA
+350 AVTELADELQAWA
-363 QSVDWEQVGQDVAEV
+363 RSVDWEQVGQDVAEV

-395 ILTVIAGVGAGFATW
+395 ILTVISGVGAGFATW
-410 SVGTII
+410 KVVGLIT
-416 SVVGAIKSFIKAA
+416 SVVGAIKGFIGAA
-429 EGASAAQAALNLVM
+429 EGASVAQAALNLVM
-443 SANPIILVVAAIAAL
+443 SANPIGIVVTAIAAL
-458 VAAFIT
+458 VAALIT

-470 EFRAK
+470 EFREK
-475 VDAAWGKVRDAV
+475 VDAAWDAIKS
-487 TGAVEKIKDVM
+487 KIQ
-498 ESLKEKVT
+498 
-506 AVWDG
+506 
-511 IMEKIRA
+511 A
-518 VTDWIKER
+518 VTDWIKQRIDELR
-526 VRAVQEFLGI
+526 EF
-536 ENGSVELS
+536 
-544 FGGVHEGGSGRVHG
+544 FGLEGGNVNLTFSGSPSG
-558 GGGISFG
+558 GDRSGGFSGGRSGGFG
-565 GTVNNFRVDD
+565 GTVNNFVVDD

>member
-1 MSYSIGP
+1 MSYQIGP

-13 GENEYRQSIRQI
+13 GENEYRQALRDI
-25 NEGIKTLGTEMQA
+25 NTGIKTLGTEMQA

-101 TTAELNKAKGKL
+101 TTAELNKAKVKL
-113 AENEKAMRELAEGT
+113 AENEKAMQGLSEET

-160 IREIGQALADT
+160 IREIGQAFADT
-171 VKDSAAF
+171 VKDSAAY

-183 TLSTNTGIST
+183 TLATNTGIAA

-200 YMAELADTSLET
+200 YMAELTDTSLET

-217 AKLTRSMENARG
+217 AKLIRNMQNAKN
-229 GTGDAAAAFAALGIS
+229 GTGNAAAAFAAMGVS
-244 VVDANGEL
+244 VTDANGEL
-252 RDNEEVFG
+252 RDNEEVFT
-260 EVLDALGKMQNAT
+260 EVIDKLGKMSNET

-295 IGKDGIAAFAKEAHD
+295 VGKDGIAAFAKEAHD
-310 MGYVLDEETLA
+310 MGYVLDEETLS

-329 LVRLDNFMT
+329 LQRLDNFMT
-338 TIKNTIGAALAP
+338 MIKNTIGAALAP
-350 AITELADELQAWA
+350 AVTELADSLQAWA

-395 ILTVIAGVGAGFATW
+395 ILTVISGVGAGFATW
-410 SVGTII
+410 KVVGLITSI
-416 SVVGAIKSFIKAA
+416 VGAIKGFIGAA
-429 EGASAAQAALNLVM
+429 EGASAAQAALNAVM
-443 SANPIILVVAAIAAL
+443 AANPIGIVVTAIAAL
-458 VAAFIT
+458 VAAFVT

-470 EFRAK
+470 EFREK
-475 VDAAWGKVRDAV
+475 VDAAWDAIKS
-487 TGAVEKIKDVM
+487 KIQ
-498 ESLKEKVT
+498 
-506 AVWDG
+506 
-511 IMEKIRA
+511 A
-518 VTDWIKER
+518 VTDWIKQRMDELR
-526 VRAVQEFLGI
+526 EF
-536 ENGSVELS
+536 
-544 FGGVHEGGSGRVHG
+544 FGLEGGNVNLTFSGSPSRGDRSG
-558 GGGISFG
+558 GFSGGRSGSFG
-565 GTVNNFRVDD
+565 GTVNNFVVDD

>member
-1 MSYSIGP
+1 MSYQIGP

-13 GENEYRQSIRQI
+13 GENEYRQALRDI
-25 NEGIKTLGTEMQA
+25 NTGIKTLGTEMQA

-101 TTAELNKAKGKL
+101 TTAELNKAKVKL
-113 AENEKAMRELAEGT
+113 AENEKAMQGLSEET

-160 IREIGQALADT
+160 IREIGQAFADT
-171 VKDSAAF
+171 VKDSAEY

-183 TLSTNTGIST
+183 TLATNTGIAA

-200 YMAELADTSLET
+200 YMAELTDTSLET

-217 AKLTRSMENARG
+217 AKMTRSMQRARS
-229 GTGDAAAAFAALGIS
+229 GTNSASAAFAALGVS
-244 VVDANGEL
+244 VTDKLTGQL

-260 EVLDALGKMQNAT
+260 DVLDALGKMSNET
-273 QRDAYAMDIFGKSAQ
+273 QRDAYAMDIFGRSAQ

-295 IGKDGIAAFAKEAHD
+295 VGKDGIAAFAKEAHD

-338 TIKNTIGAALAP
+338 MIKNTIGAALAP
-350 AITELADELQAWA
+350 AVTELADELQAWA
-363 QSVDWEQVGQDVAEV
+363 RSVDWEQVGQDVAEV

-389 LENGSE
+389 LENGPE

-410 SVGTII
+410 KVAGLIAG
-416 SVVGAIKSFIKAA
+416 VVGAIKSFIKAA

-443 SANPIILVVAAIAAL
+443 SANPIGIVVTAIAAL

-470 EFRAK
+470 EFREK
-475 VDAAWGKVRDAV
+475 VDAAWDAIKS
-487 TGAVEKIKDVM
+487 KIQ
-498 ESLKEKVT
+498 
-506 AVWDG
+506 
-511 IMEKIRA
+511 A
-518 VTDWIKER
+518 VTDWIKQRMDELR
-526 VRAVQEFLGI
+526 EF
-536 ENGSVELS
+536 
-544 FGGVHEGGSGRVHG
+544 FGLEGGSVNLTFSGSPSGGDRG
-558 GGGISFG
+558 GGFGTSGGGFGSFG
-565 GTVNNFRVDD
+565 GTVNNFVVDD

>member
-1 MSYSIGP
+1 MSYQIGP

-13 GENEYRQSIRQI
+13 GENKYRQALRDI
-25 NEGIKTLGTEMQA
+25 NTGIKTLGTEMQA

-101 TTAELNKAKGKL
+101 TTAELNKAKVKL
-113 AENEKAMRELAEGT
+113 AENEKAMQGLSEET

-171 VKDSAAF
+171 VKDSAAY

-183 TLSTNTGIST
+183 TLSTNTGIAA

-200 YMAELADTSLET
+200 YMAELTDTSLET

-217 AKLTRSMENARG
+217 AKLIRNMQNAKN
-229 GTGDAAAAFAALGIS
+229 GTGNAAAAFAAMGVS
-244 VVDANGEL
+244 VTDANGEL
-252 RDNEEVFG
+252 RDNEEVFT
-260 EVLDALGKMQNAT
+260 EVIDKLGKMSNET

-295 IGKDGIAAFAKEAHD
+295 VGKDGIAAFAKEAHD
-310 MGYVLDEETLA
+310 MGYVLDEETLS
-321 SLGAVDDA
+321 SLVAVDDA

-338 TIKNTIGAALAP
+338 MIKNTIGAALAP
-350 AITELADELQAWA
+350 AVTELADELQAWA
-363 QSVDWEQVGQDVAEV
+363 RSVDWEQVGQDVAEV

-395 ILTVIAGVGAGFATW
+395 ILTVISGVGAGFATW
-410 SVGTII
+410 KVVGLIT
-416 SVVGAIKSFIKAA
+416 SVVGAIKGFIGAA
-429 EGASAAQAALNLVM
+429 EGASIAQAALNAVM
-443 SANPIILVVAAIAAL
+443 AANPIGIVVTAIAAL
-458 VAAFIT
+458 VAAFVT

-470 EFRAK
+470 EFREK
-475 VDAAWGKVRDAV
+475 VDAAWDAIKS
-487 TGAVEKIKDVM
+487 KIQ
-498 ESLKEKVT
+498 
-506 AVWDG
+506 
-511 IMEKIRA
+511 A
-518 VTDWIKER
+518 VTDWIKQRMDELR
-526 VRAVQEFLGI
+526 EF
-536 ENGSVELS
+536 
-544 FGGVHEGGSGRVHG
+544 FGLEGGSVNLTFSGSPSGGDRG
-558 GGGISFG
+558 GGFSTSGGGFGSFG
-565 GTVNNFRVDD
+565 GTVNNFVVDD

>member
-1 MSYSIGP
+1 MSYQIGP

-13 GENEYRQSIRQI
+13 GENEYRQALRDI
-25 NEGIKTLGTEMQA
+25 NTGIKTLGTEMQA

-101 TTAELNKAKGKL
+101 TTAELNKAKVKL
-113 AENEKAMRELAEGT
+113 AENEKAMQGLSEET

-160 IREIGQALADT
+160 IREIGQAFADT
-171 VKDSAAF
+171 VKDSAAY

-183 TLSTNTGIST
+183 TLSTNTGIAA

-200 YMAELADTSLET
+200 YMAELTDTSLET

-217 AKLTRSMENARG
+217 AKLIRNMQNAKN
-229 GTGDAAAAFAALGIS
+229 GTGNAAAAFAAMGVS
-244 VVDANGEL
+244 VTDANGEL
-252 RDNEEVFG
+252 RDNEEVFT
-260 EVLDALGKMQNAT
+260 EVIDKLGKMRNET

-295 IGKDGIAAFAKEAHD
+295 VGKDGIAAFAKEAHD

-329 LVRLDNFMT
+329 LQRLDNFMT
-338 TIKNTIGAALAP
+338 MIKNTIGAALAP
-350 AITELADELQAWA
+350 AVMELADSLQAWA
-363 QSVDWEQVGQDVAEV
+363 QSVDWDQVGQDVAEV

-389 LENGSE
+389 LENGDD

-410 SVGTII
+410 KVVGLIT
-416 SVVGAIKSFIKAA
+416 SVVGAIKGFIGAA
-429 EGASAAQAALNLVM
+429 EGASIAQAALNAVM
-443 SANPIILVVAAIAAL
+443 AANPIGIVVTAIAAL
-458 VAAFIT
+458 VAAFVT

-470 EFRAK
+470 EFREK
-475 VDAAWGKVRDAV
+475 VDAAWDAIKS
-487 TGAVEKIKDVM
+487 KIQ
-498 ESLKEKVT
+498 
-506 AVWDG
+506 
-511 IMEKIRA
+511 A
-518 VTDWIKER
+518 VTDWIKQRMDELR
-526 VRAVQEFLGI
+526 EF
-536 ENGSVELS
+536 
-544 FGGVHEGGSGRVHG
+544 FGLEGGNVNLTFSGSPSRGDRG
-558 GGGISFG
+558 GGFSTSGGSFG
-565 GTVNNFRVDD
+565 GTVNNFVVDD

>member
-1 MSYSIGP
+1 MSYQIGP

-13 GENEYRQSIRQI
+13 GENEYRQALRDI
-25 NEGIKTLGTEMQA
+25 NTGIKTLGTEMQA

-101 TTAELNKAKGKL
+101 TTAELNKAKVKL
-113 AENEKAMRELAEGT
+113 AENEKAMQGLSEET

-160 IREIGQALADT
+160 IREIGQAFADT
-171 VKDSAAF
+171 VKDSAAY

-183 TLSTNTGIST
+183 TLATNTGIAA

-200 YMAELADTSLET
+200 YMAELTDTSLET

-217 AKLTRSMENARG
+217 AKLIRNMQNAKN
-229 GTGDAAAAFAALGIS
+229 GTGNAAAAFAAMGVS
-244 VVDANGEL
+244 VTDANGEL
-252 RDNEEVFG
+252 RDNEEVFT
-260 EVLDALGKMQNAT
+260 EVIDKLGKMSNET

-295 IGKDGIAAFAKEAHD
+295 VGKDGIAAFAKEAHD
-310 MGYVLDEETLA
+310 MGYVLDEETLS

-338 TIKNTIGAALAP
+338 MIKNTIGAALAP
-350 AITELADELQAWA
+350 AVTELADELQEWA

-395 ILTVIAGVGAGFATW
+395 ILTVISGVGAGFATW
-410 SVGTII
+410 KVVGLITSI
-416 SVVGAIKSFIKAA
+416 VGAIKGFIGAA

-443 SANPIILVVAAIAAL
+443 SANPIGIVVTAIAAL
-458 VAAFIT
+458 VAAFVT

-470 EFRAK
+470 EFREK
-475 VDAAWGKVRDAV
+475 VDAAWDAIKS
-487 TGAVEKIKDVM
+487 KIQ
-498 ESLKEKVT
+498 
-506 AVWDG
+506 
-511 IMEKIRA
+511 A
-518 VTDWIKER
+518 VTDWIKQRMDELR
-526 VRAVQEFLGI
+526 EF
-536 ENGSVELS
+536 
-544 FGGVHEGGSGRVHG
+544 FGLEGGNVNLTFSGSPSRGDRSG
-558 GGGISFG
+558 GFSGGRSGSFG
-565 GTVNNFRVDD
+565 GTVNNFVVDD

>member
-1 MSYSIGP
+1 MSYQIGP

-13 GENEYRQSIRQI
+13 GENEYRQALRDI
-25 NEGIKTLGTEMQA
+25 NTGIKTLGTEMQA

-101 TTAELNKAKGKL
+101 TTAELNKAKVKL
-113 AENEKAMRELAEGT
+113 AENEKAMQGLSEET

-171 VKDSAAF
+171 VKDSAAY

-183 TLSTNTGIST
+183 TLSTNTGIAA

-200 YMAELADTSLET
+200 YMAELTDTSLET

-217 AKLTRSMENARG
+217 AKLIRNMQNAKN
-229 GTGDAAAAFAALGIS
+229 GTGNAAAAFAAMGVS
-244 VVDANGEL
+244 VTDANGEL
-252 RDNEEVFG
+252 RDNEEVFT
-260 EVLDALGKMQNAT
+260 EVIDKLGKMSNET

-295 IGKDGIAAFAKEAHD
+295 VGKDGIAAFAKEAHD
-310 MGYVLDEETLA
+310 MGYVLDEETLS
-321 SLGAVDDA
+321 SLVAVDDA

-338 TIKNTIGAALAP
+338 MIKNTIGAALAP
-350 AITELADELQAWA
+350 AVTELADELQAWA
-363 QSVDWEQVGQDVAEV
+363 RSVDWEQVGQDVAEV

-395 ILTVIAGVGAGFATW
+395 ILTVISGVGAGFATW
-410 SVGTII
+410 KVVGLIT
-416 SVVGAIKSFIKAA
+416 SVVGAIKGFIGAA
-429 EGASAAQAALNLVM
+429 EGASIAQAALNAVM
-443 SANPIILVVAAIAAL
+443 AANPIGIVVTAIAAL
-458 VAAFIT
+458 VAAFVT

-470 EFRAK
+470 EFREK
-475 VDAAWGKVRDAV
+475 VDAAWDAIKS
-487 TGAVEKIKDVM
+487 KIQ
-498 ESLKEKVT
+498 
-506 AVWDG
+506 
-511 IMEKIRA
+511 A
-518 VTDWIKER
+518 VTDWIKQRMDELR
-526 VRAVQEFLGI
+526 EF
-536 ENGSVELS
+536 
-544 FGGVHEGGSGRVHG
+544 FGLEGGNVNLTFSGSPSRGDRSG
-558 GGGISFG
+558 GFSGGRSGSFG
-565 GTVNNFRVDD
+565 GTVNNFVVDD

>member
-1 MSYSIGP
+1 MSYQIGP

-13 GENEYRQSIRQI
+13 GENEYRQALRDI
-25 NEGIKTLGTEMQA
+25 NTGIKTLGTEMQA

-101 TTAELNKAKGKL
+101 TTAELNKAKVKL
-113 AENEKAMRELAEGT
+113 AENEKAMQGLSEET

-171 VKDSAAF
+171 VKDSAAY

-183 TLSTNTGIST
+183 TLSTNTGIAA

-200 YMAELADTSLET
+200 YMAELTDTSLET

-217 AKLTRSMENARG
+217 AKLIRNMQNAKN
-229 GTGDAAAAFAALGIS
+229 GTGNAAAAFAAMGVS
-244 VVDANGEL
+244 VTDANGEL
-252 RDNEEVFG
+252 RDNEEVFT
-260 EVLDALGKMQNAT
+260 EVIDKLGKMRNET

-295 IGKDGIAAFAKEAHD
+295 VGKDGIAAFAKEAHD

-338 TIKNTIGAALAP
+338 MIKNTIGAALAP
-350 AITELADELQAWA
+350 AVMDLADSLQAWA

-389 LENGSE
+389 LENGDD
-395 ILTVIAGVGAGFATW
+395 ILTVIAAVGSGFATW
-410 SVGTII
+410 KVVGLIT
-416 SVVGAIKSFIKAA
+416 SVVGAIKGFIGAA
-429 EGASAAQAALNLVM
+429 EGASVAQAALNAVM
-443 SANPIILVVAAIAAL
+443 AANPIGIVVTAIAAL
-458 VAAFIT
+458 VAAFVT

-470 EFRAK
+470 EFREK
-475 VDAAWGKVRDAV
+475 VDAAWDAIKS
-487 TGAVEKIKDVM
+487 KIQ
-498 ESLKEKVT
+498 
-506 AVWDG
+506 
-511 IMEKIRA
+511 A
-518 VTDWIKER
+518 VTDWIKQRMDELR
-526 VRAVQEFLGI
+526 EF
-536 ENGSVELS
+536 
-544 FGGVHEGGSGRVHG
+544 FGLEGGNVNLTFSGSPSRGDRG
-558 GGGISFG
+558 GGFSTSGGSFG
-565 GTVNNFRVDD
+565 GTVNNFVVDD

>member
-1 MSYSIGP
+1 MSYQIGP

-13 GENEYRQSIRQI
+13 GENEYRQALRDI
-25 NEGIKTLGTEMQA
+25 NTGIKTLGTEMQA

-53 TAENDVLERTIYSLE
+53 TAENDVLKRTIYSLE

-101 TTAELNKAKGKL
+101 TTAELNKAKVKL
-113 AENEKAMRELAEGT
+113 AENEKAMQGLSEET

-171 VKDSAAF
+171 VKDSAAY

-183 TLSTNTGIST
+183 TLSTNTGIAA

-200 YMAELADTSLET
+200 YMAELTDTSLET

-217 AKLTRSMENARG
+217 AKLIRNMQNAKN
-229 GTGDAAAAFAALGIS
+229 GTGNAAAAFAAMGVS
-244 VVDANGEL
+244 VTDANGEL
-252 RDNEEVFG
+252 RDNEEVFT
-260 EVLDALGKMQNAT
+260 EVIDKLGKMRNET
-273 QRDAYAMDIFGKSAQ
+273 QRDAYAMDIFGRSAQ

-295 IGKDGIAAFAKEAHD
+295 VGKDGIAAFAKEAHD
-310 MGYVLDEETLA
+310 MGYVLDEETLS

-329 LVRLDNFMT
+329 LQRLDNFMT
-338 TIKNTIGAALAP
+338 MIKNTIGAALAP
-350 AITELADELQAWA
+350 AVTELADELQAWA
-363 QSVDWEQVGQDVAEV
+363 RSVDWEQVGQDVAEV

-389 LENGSE
+389 LENGPE

-410 SVGTII
+410 KVVGLIT
-416 SVVGAIKSFIKAA
+416 SVVGAIKGFIGAA
-429 EGASAAQAALNLVM
+429 EGASVAQAALNAVM
-443 SANPIILVVAAIAAL
+443 AANPIGIVVTAIAAL
-458 VAAFIT
+458 VAAFVT

-470 EFRAK
+470 EFREK
-475 VDAAWGKVRDAV
+475 VDAAWDAIKR
-487 TGAVEKIKDVM
+487 KIQ
-498 ESLKEKVT
+498 
-506 AVWDG
+506 
-511 IMEKIRA
+511 A
-518 VTDWIKER
+518 VTDWIKQRMDELR
-526 VRAVQEFLGI
+526 EF
-536 ENGSVELS
+536 
-544 FGGVHEGGSGRVHG
+544 FGLEGGNVNLTFSGSPSGGDRG
-558 GGGISFG
+558 GGFNTSGGGFGSFG
-565 GTVNNFRVDD
+565 GTVNNFVVDD

>member
-1 MSYSIGP
+1 MSYQIGP

-13 GENEYRQSIRQI
+13 GENEYRQALRDI
-25 NEGIKTLGTEMQA
+25 NTGIKTLGTEMQA

-101 TTAELNKAKGKL
+101 TTAELNKAKVKL
-113 AENEKAMRELAEGT
+113 AENEKAMQGLSEET

-160 IREIGQALADT
+160 IREIGQAFADT
-171 VKDSAAF
+171 VKDSAEY

-183 TLSTNTGIST
+183 TLATNTGIAA

-200 YMAELADTSLET
+200 YMAELTDTSLET

-217 AKLTRSMENARG
+217 AKLIRNMQNAKN
-229 GTGDAAAAFAALGIS
+229 GTGNAAAAFAAMGVS
-244 VVDANGEL
+244 VTDANGEL
-252 RDNEEVFG
+252 RDNEEVFT
-260 EVLDALGKMQNAT
+260 EVIDKLGKMRNET

-295 IGKDGIAAFAKEAHD
+295 VGKDGIAAFAKEAHD
-310 MGYVLDEETLA
+310 MGYVLDEETLS

-329 LVRLDNFMT
+329 LQRLDNFMT
-338 TIKNTIGAALAP
+338 MIKNTIGAALAP
-350 AITELADELQAWA
+350 AVTEFADERQAWA
-363 QSVDWEQVGQDVAEV
+363 RSVDWEQVGQDVAEV

-389 LENGSE
+389 LENGPE

-410 SVGTII
+410 KVVGLIT
-416 SVVGAIKSFIKAA
+416 SVVGAIKGFIGAA
-429 EGASAAQAALNLVM
+429 EGASVAQAALNAVM
-443 SANPIILVVAAIAAL
+443 AANPIGIVVTAIAAL
-458 VAAFIT
+458 VAAFVT

-470 EFRAK
+470 EFREK
-475 VDAAWGKVRDAV
+475 VDAAWDAIKS
-487 TGAVEKIKDVM
+487 KIQ
-498 ESLKEKVT
+498 
-506 AVWDG
+506 
-511 IMEKIRA
+511 A
-518 VTDWIKER
+518 VTDWIKQRMDELR
-526 VRAVQEFLGI
+526 EF
-536 ENGSVELS
+536 
-544 FGGVHEGGSGRVHG
+544 FGLEGGNVNLTFSGSPSGGDRG
-558 GGGISFG
+558 GGFNTSGGGFGSFG
-565 GTVNNFRVDD
+565 GTVNNFVVDD

>member
-1 MSYSIGP
+1 MSYQIGP

-13 GENEYRQSIRQI
+13 GENEYRQALRDI
-25 NEGIKTLGTEMQA
+25 NTGIKTLGTEMQA

-101 TTAELNKAKGKL
+101 TTAELNKAKVKL
-113 AENEKAMRELAEGT
+113 AENEKAMQGLSEET

-160 IREIGQALADT
+160 IREIGQAFADT
-171 VKDSAAF
+171 VKDSAEY

-183 TLSTNTGIST
+183 TLATNTGIAA

-200 YMAELADTSLET
+200 YMAELTDTSLET

-217 AKLTRSMENARG
+217 AKMTRSMQRARS
-229 GTGDAAAAFAALGIS
+229 GTNSASAAFAALGVS
-244 VVDANGEL
+244 VTDKLTGQL

-260 EVLDALGKMQNAT
+260 DVLDALGKMSNET
-273 QRDAYAMDIFGKSAQ
+273 QRDAYAMDIFGRSAQ

-295 IGKDGIAAFAKEAHD
+295 VGKDGIAAFAKEAHD

-338 TIKNTIGAALAP
+338 MIKNTIGAALAP
-350 AITELADELQAWA
+350 AVTELSDELQAWA
-363 QSVDWEQVGQDVAEV
+363 RSVDWEQVGADVAEV

-389 LENGSE
+389 LENGPE
-395 ILTVIAGVGAGFATW
+395 ILPVISGVGAGFATW
-410 SVGTII
+410 KVVGLIT
-416 SVVGAIKSFIKAA
+416 SVVGAIKSFTVAA
-429 EGASAAQAALNLVM
+429 EEAGVAQAALNLVM
-443 SANPIILVVAAIAAL
+443 SANPIGIVVTAIAAL
-458 VAAFIT
+458 VAAFVT

-470 EFRAK
+470 EFREK
-475 VDAAWGKVRDAV
+475 VDAAWDAIKS
-487 TGAVEKIKDVM
+487 KIQ
-498 ESLKEKVT
+498 
-506 AVWDG
+506 
-511 IMEKIRA
+511 A
-518 VTDWIKER
+518 VTDWIKQRMDELR
-526 VRAVQEFLGI
+526 EF
-536 ENGSVELS
+536 
-544 FGGVHEGGSGRVHG
+544 FGLEGGSVNLTFSGSPSGGDRG
-558 GGGISFG
+558 GGFGTSGGGFGSFG
-565 GTVNNFRVDD
+565 GTVNNFVVDD

>member
-1 MSYSIGP
+1 MSYQIGP

-13 GENEYRQSIRQI
+13 GENEYRQALRDI
-25 NEGIKTLGTEMQA
+25 NTGIKTLGTEMQA

-101 TTAELNKAKGKL
+101 TTAELNKAKVKL
-113 AENEKAMRELAEGT
+113 AENEKAMQGLSEET

-171 VKDSAAF
+171 VKDSAAY

-183 TLSTNTGIST
+183 TLSTNTGIAA

-200 YMAELADTSLET
+200 YMAELTDTSLET

-217 AKLTRSMENARG
+217 AKLIRNMQNAKN
-229 GTGDAAAAFAALGIS
+229 GTGNAAAAFAAMGVS
-244 VVDANGEL
+244 VTDANGEL
-252 RDNEEVFG
+252 RDNEEVFT
-260 EVLDALGKMQNAT
+260 EVIDKLGKMSNET

-295 IGKDGIAAFAKEAHD
+295 VGKDGIAAFAQEAHD
-310 MGYVLDEETLA
+310 MGYVLDEETLS

-329 LVRLDNFMT
+329 LQRLDNFMT
-338 TIKNTIGAALAP
+338 MIKNTIGAALAP
-350 AITELADELQAWA
+350 AVTELADELQAWA
-363 QSVDWEQVGQDVAEV
+363 QSVDWDQVGQDVAEV

-395 ILTVIAGVGAGFATW
+395 ILTVISGVGAGFATW
-410 SVGTII
+410 KVVGLITSI
-416 SVVGAIKSFIKAA
+416 VGAIKGFIGAA
-429 EGASAAQAALNLVM
+429 EGASIAQAALNAVM
-443 SANPIILVVAAIAAL
+443 AANPIGIVVTAIAAL
-458 VAAFIT
+458 VAAFVT

-470 EFRAK
+470 EFREK
-475 VDAAWGKVRDAV
+475 VDAAWDAIKS
-487 TGAVEKIKDVM
+487 KIQ
-498 ESLKEKVT
+498 
-506 AVWDG
+506 
-511 IMEKIRA
+511 A
-518 VTDWIKER
+518 VTDWIKQRMDELR
-526 VRAVQEFLGI
+526 EF
-536 ENGSVELS
+536 
-544 FGGVHEGGSGRVHG
+544 FGLEGGSVNLTFSGSSSGGDRG
-558 GGGISFG
+558 GGFDTSGGGFGSFG
-565 GTVNNFRVDD
+565 GTVNNFVVDD

>member
-1 MSYSIGP
+1 MSYQIGP

-13 GENEYRQSIRQI
+13 GENEYRQALRDI
-25 NEGIKTLGTEMQA
+25 NTGIKTLGTEMQA

-101 TTAELNKAKGKL
+101 TTAELNKAKVKL
-113 AENEKAMRELAEGT
+113 AENEKAMQGLSEET

-160 IREIGQALADT
+160 IREIGQAFADT
-171 VKDSAAF
+171 VKDSAAY

-183 TLSTNTGIST
+183 TLATNTGIAA

-200 YMAELADTSLET
+200 YMAELTDTSLET

-217 AKLTRSMENARG
+217 AKLIRNMQNAKN
-229 GTGDAAAAFAALGIS
+229 GTGNAAAAFAAMGVS
-244 VVDANGEL
+244 VTDANGEL
-252 RDNEEVFG
+252 RDNEEVFT
-260 EVLDALGKMQNAT
+260 EVIDKLGKMSNET

-295 IGKDGIAAFAKEAHD
+295 VGKDGIAAFAKEAHD
-310 MGYVLDEETLA
+310 MGYVLDEETLS

-338 TIKNTIGAALAP
+338 MIKNTIGAALAP
-350 AITELADELQAWA
+350 AVTELADSLQAWA

-395 ILTVIAGVGAGFATW
+395 ILTVISGVGAGFATW
-410 SVGTII
+410 KVVGLITSI
-416 SVVGAIKSFIKAA
+416 VGAIKGFIGAA
-429 EGASAAQAALNLVM
+429 EGASAAQAALNAVM
-443 SANPIILVVAAIAAL
+443 AANPIGIVVTAIAAL
-458 VAAFIT
+458 VAAFVT

-470 EFRAK
+470 EFREK
-475 VDAAWGKVRDAV
+475 VDAAWDAIKS
-487 TGAVEKIKDVM
+487 KIQ
-498 ESLKEKVT
+498 
-506 AVWDG
+506 
-511 IMEKIRA
+511 A
-518 VTDWIKER
+518 VTDWIKQRMDELR
-526 VRAVQEFLGI
+526 EF
-536 ENGSVELS
+536 
-544 FGGVHEGGSGRVHG
+544 FGLEGGNVNLTFSGSPSRGDRSG
-558 GGGISFG
+558 GFSGGRSGSFG
-565 GTVNNFRVDD
+565 GTVNNFVVDD

>member
-1 MSYSIGP
+1 MSYQIGP

-13 GENEYRQSIRQI
+13 GENEYRQALRDI
-25 NEGIKTLGTEMQA
+25 NTGIKTLGTEMQA

-101 TTAELNKAKGKL
+101 TTAELNKAKVKL
-113 AENEKAMRELAEGT
+113 AENEKAMQGLSEET

-171 VKDSAAF
+171 VKDSAAY

-183 TLSTNTGIST
+183 TLSTNTGIAA

-200 YMAELADTSLET
+200 YMAELTDTSLET

-217 AKLTRSMENARG
+217 AKLIRNMQNAKN
-229 GTGDAAAAFAALGIS
+229 GTGNAAAAFAAMGVS
-244 VVDANGEL
+244 VTDANGEL
-252 RDNEEVFG
+252 RDNEEVFT
-260 EVLDALGKMQNAT
+260 EVIDKLGKMSNET

-295 IGKDGIAAFAKEAHD
+295 VGKDGIAAFAQEAHD
-310 MGYVLDEETLA
+310 MGYVLDEETLS

-338 TIKNTIGAALAP
+338 MIKNTIGAALAP
-350 AITELADELQAWA
+350 AVTELADELQEWA

-395 ILTVIAGVGAGFATW
+395 ILTVISGVGAGFATW
-410 SVGTII
+410 KVVGLITSI
-416 SVVGAIKSFIKAA
+416 VGAIKGFIGAA
-429 EGASAAQAALNLVM
+429 EGASIAQAALNAVM
-443 SANPIILVVAAIAAL
+443 AANPIGIVVTAIAAL

-475 VDAAWGKVRDAV
+475 VDAAWDAIKS
-487 TGAVEKIKDVM
+487 KIQ
-498 ESLKEKVT
+498 
-506 AVWDG
+506 
-511 IMEKIRA
+511 A
-518 VTDWIKER
+518 VTDWIKQRMDELR
-526 VRAVQEFLGI
+526 EFFGLDGG
-536 ENGSVELS
+536 NVNLTFSGSPS
-544 FGGVHEGGSGRVHG
+544 GGDRG
-558 GGGISFG
+558 GGFDTSGGGFGSFG
-565 GTVNNFRVDD
+565 GTVNNFVVDD

>member
-1 MSYSIGP
+1 MSYQIGP

-13 GENEYRQSIRQI
+13 GENEYRQALRDI
-25 NEGIKTLGTEMQA
+25 NTGIKTLGTEMQA

-101 TTAELNKAKGKL
+101 TTAELNKAKVKL
-113 AENEKAMRELAEGT
+113 AENEKAMQGLSEET

-160 IREIGQALADT
+160 IREIGQAFADT
-171 VKDSAAF
+171 VKDSAAY

-183 TLSTNTGIST
+183 TLATNTGIAA

-200 YMAELADTSLET
+200 YMAELTDTSLET

-217 AKLTRSMENARG
+217 AKLIRNMQNAKN
-229 GTGDAAAAFAALGIS
+229 GTGNAAAAFAAMGVS
-244 VVDANGEL
+244 VTDANGEL
-252 RDNEEVFG
+252 RDNEEVFT
-260 EVLDALGKMQNAT
+260 EVIDKLGKMSNET
-273 QRDAYAMDIFGKSAQ
+273 QRDAYAMDIFGRSAQ

-295 IGKDGIAAFAKEAHD
+295 VGKDGIAAFAKEAHD

-329 LVRLDNFMT
+329 LVRLSNFMT
-338 TIKNTIGAALAP
+338 MIKNTIGAALAP
-350 AITELADELQAWA
+350 AVTELADELQAWA
-363 QSVDWEQVGQDVAEV
+363 RSVDWEQVGQDVAEV

-389 LENGSE
+389 LENGPE

-410 SVGTII
+410 KVAGLIAG
-416 SVVGAIKSFIKAA
+416 VVGAIKSFIKAA

-443 SANPIILVVAAIAAL
+443 SANPIGIVVTAIAAL

-470 EFRAK
+470 EFREK
-475 VDAAWGKVRDAV
+475 VDAAWDAIKS
-487 TGAVEKIKDVM
+487 KIQ
-498 ESLKEKVT
+498 
-506 AVWDG
+506 
-511 IMEKIRA
+511 A
-518 VTDWIKER
+518 VTDWIKQRMAELR
-526 VRAVQEFLGI
+526 EF
-536 ENGSVELS
+536 
-544 FGGVHEGGSGRVHG
+544 FGLEGGSANLTFSGSSSGGDRG
-558 GGGISFG
+558 GGFGTSGGGFGSFG
-565 GTVNNFRVDD
+565 GTVNNFVVDD

>member
-1 MSYSIGP
+1 MSYQIGP

-13 GENEYRQSIRQI
+13 GENEYRQALRDI
-25 NEGIKTLGTEMQA
+25 NTGIKTLGTEMQA

-101 TTAELNKAKGKL
+101 TTAELNKAKVKL
-113 AENEKAMRELAEGT
+113 AENEKAMQGLSEET

-160 IREIGQALADT
+160 IREIGQAFADT
-171 VKDSAAF
+171 VKDSAAY

-183 TLSTNTGIST
+183 TLATNTGIAA

-200 YMAELADTSLET
+200 YMAELTDTSLET

-217 AKLTRSMENARG
+217 AKLIRNMQNAKN
-229 GTGDAAAAFAALGIS
+229 GTGNAAAAFAAMGVS
-244 VVDANGEL
+244 VTDANGEL
-252 RDNEEVFG
+252 RDNEEVFT
-260 EVLDALGKMQNAT
+260 EVIDKLGKMSNET

-295 IGKDGIAAFAKEAHD
+295 VGKDGIAAFAKEAHD
-310 MGYVLDEETLA
+310 MGYVLDEETLS

-338 TIKNTIGAALAP
+338 MIKNTIGAALAP
-350 AITELADELQAWA
+350 AVTELADELQEWA

-395 ILTVIAGVGAGFATW
+395 ILTVISGVGAGFATW
-410 SVGTII
+410 KVVGLITSI
-416 SVVGAIKSFIKAA
+416 VGAIKGFIGAA

-443 SANPIILVVAAIAAL
+443 SANPIGIVVTAIAAL
-458 VAAFIT
+458 VAAFVT

-470 EFRAK
+470 EFREK
-475 VDAAWGKVRDAV
+475 VDAAWDAIKSKIQAV
-487 TGAVEKIKDVM
+487 TG
-498 ESLKEKVT
+498 
-506 AVWDG
+506 
-511 IMEKIRA
+511 
-518 VTDWIKER
+518 WIKQRMDELR
-526 VRAVQEFLGI
+526 EF
-536 ENGSVELS
+536 
-544 FGGVHEGGSGRVHG
+544 FGLEGGNANLTFSGSPSRGDRG
-558 GGGISFG
+558 GGFSTSGGGFGSFG
-565 GTVNNFRVDD
+565 GTVNNFVVDD

>member
-1 MSYSIGP
+1 MSYQIGP

-13 GENEYRQSIRQI
+13 GENEYRQALRDI
-25 NEGIKTLGTEMQA
+25 NTGIKTLGTEMQA

-101 TTAELNKAKGKL
+101 TTAELNKAKVKL
-113 AENEKAMRELAEGT
+113 AENEKAMQGLSEET

-171 VKDSAAF
+171 VKDSAAY

-183 TLSTNTGIST
+183 TLSTNTGIAA

-200 YMAELADTSLET
+200 YMAELTDTSLET

-217 AKLTRSMENARG
+217 AKLIRNMQNAKN
-229 GTGDAAAAFAALGIS
+229 GTGNAAAAFAAMGVS
-244 VVDANGEL
+244 VTDANGEL
-252 RDNEEVFG
+252 RDNEEVFT
-260 EVLDALGKMQNAT
+260 EVIDKLGKMSNET

-295 IGKDGIAAFAKEAHD
+295 VGKDGIAAFAKEAHD

-329 LVRLDNFMT
+329 LQRLDNFMT
-338 TIKNTIGAALAP
+338 MIKNTIGAALAP
-350 AITELADELQAWA
+350 AVTELADSLQAWA

-395 ILTVIAGVGAGFATW
+395 ILTVISGVGAGFATW
-410 SVGTII
+410 KVVGLIT
-416 SVVGAIKSFIKAA
+416 SVVGAIKGFIGAA
-429 EGASAAQAALNLVM
+429 EGASIAQAALNAVM
-443 SANPIILVVAAIAAL
+443 AANPIGIVVTAIAAL
-458 VAAFIT
+458 VAAFVT

-470 EFRAK
+470 EFREK
-475 VDAAWGKVRDAV
+475 VDAAWDAIKSKIQAV
-487 TGAVEKIKDVM
+487 TE
-498 ESLKEKVT
+498 
-506 AVWDG
+506 
-511 IMEKIRA
+511 
-518 VTDWIKER
+518 WIKQRMDELR
-526 VRAVQEFLGI
+526 EF
-536 ENGSVELS
+536 
-544 FGGVHEGGSGRVHG
+544 FGLEGGSVNLTFSGSPSGGDRG
-558 GGGISFG
+558 GGFGTSGGGFGSFG
-565 GTVNNFRVDD
+565 GTVNNFVVDD

>member
-1 MSYSIGP
+1 MSYQIGP
-8 KIGIE
+8 KIGID
-13 GENEYRQSIRQI
+13 GESEFRQKIKDI
-25 NEGIKTLGTEMQA
+25 NMGIKTLGTEMKA

-87 ASEKTQAWQQKVNL
+87 ASEITQEWQQKVNL
-101 TTAELNKAKGKL
+101 TTAELNKAKVKL
-113 AENEKAMRELAEGT
+113 AENEKAMQGLSEET

-146 SEAIKTGIKAVASG
+146 SGAIKTGIKAVASG

-171 VKDSAAF
+171 VKDSAAY

-183 TLSTNTGIST
+183 TLSTNTGIAA

-200 YMAELADTSLET
+200 YMAELTDTSLET

-217 AKLTRSMENARG
+217 AKMTRSMQRARS
-229 GTGDAAAAFAALGIS
+229 GTNSASAAFAALGVS
-244 VVDANGEL
+244 VTDKLTGQL

-260 EVLDALGKMQNAT
+260 DVLDALGKMSNET

-295 IGKDGIAAFAKEAHD
+295 VGKDGIAAFAKEAHD

-338 TIKNTIGAALAP
+338 MIKNTIGAALAP
-350 AITELADELQAWA
+350 AVTDLADELQAWA
-363 QSVDWEQVGQDVAEV
+363 RSVDWEQVGQDVAEV

-395 ILTVIAGVGAGFATW
+395 ILTVISGVGAGFATW
-410 SVGTII
+410 KVVGII
-416 SVVGAIKSFIKAA
+416 TNVVGAISTMTKAM
-429 EGASAAQAALNLVM
+429 AAAKTAQEALSIATAAFGG
-443 SANPIILVVAAIAAL
+443 PIGIVVTAIAAL
-458 VAAFIT
+458 VAAFVT

-470 EFRAK
+470 EFREK
-475 VDAAWGKVRDAV
+475 VDAAWDAIKS
-487 TGAVEKIKDVM
+487 KIQ
-498 ESLKEKVT
+498 
-506 AVWDG
+506 
-511 IMEKIRA
+511 A
-518 VTDWIKER
+518 VTDWIKQRMDELR
-526 VRAVQEFLGI
+526 EF
-536 ENGSVELS
+536 
-544 FGGVHEGGSGRVHG
+544 FGLEGGNVNLTFSGSPSRGDRG
-558 GGGISFG
+558 GGFGTSGGGFGSFG
-565 GTVNNFRVDD
+565 GTVNNFVVDD